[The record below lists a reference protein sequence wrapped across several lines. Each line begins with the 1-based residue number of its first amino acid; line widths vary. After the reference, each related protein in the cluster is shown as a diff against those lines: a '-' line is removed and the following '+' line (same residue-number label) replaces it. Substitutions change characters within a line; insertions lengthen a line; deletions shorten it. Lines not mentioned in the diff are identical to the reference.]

1 MNQIA
6 FDAYS
11 PVYQRVI
18 AGVIAALA
26 LWLAF
31 QVLFEGRM
39 PASAAVQMWGFLLA
53 VPLGRIATNELM
65 RCYRTI
71 WRYVGLHDVI
81 VLASAYAALSFTLFI
96 LRYAIPGV
104 DLRIPLGVILVE
116 LLLSF
121 SGATAVRVARRI
133 LYERLATPKPIGNT
147 GGRVLLIGAGRAGV
161 NIANQLREWQ
171 HASCRLSR

>member
-1 MNQIA
+1 MNLIA

-11 PVYQRVI
+11 PVHQRVI
-18 AGVIAALA
+18 DGVIAALA

-31 QVLFEGRM
+31 EVLFEGRI

-53 VPLGRIATNELM
+53 VPLGRIAANELM

-71 WRYVGLHDVI
+71 WRYIGLHDVI
-81 VLASAYAALSFTLFI
+81 VLASAYAAVSFTLLI

-104 DLRIPLGVILVE
+104 DLRIPLGVIVVE

-121 SGATAVRVARRI
+121 SGAAAARVARR
-133 LYERLATPKPIGNT
+133 
-147 GGRVLLIGAGRAGV
+147 
-161 NIANQLREWQ
+161 
-171 HASCRLSR
+171 